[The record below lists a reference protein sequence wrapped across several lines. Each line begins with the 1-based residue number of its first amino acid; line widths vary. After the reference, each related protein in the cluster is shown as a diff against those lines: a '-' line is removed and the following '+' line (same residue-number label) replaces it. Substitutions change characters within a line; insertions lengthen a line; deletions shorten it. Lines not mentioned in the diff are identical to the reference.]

1 MYLCGHTTNITIFHN
16 SQRFQF
22 IQCIAC
28 ARRGKIDPFS
38 FCLPPKSV
46 AANRNN
52 ERFGADNWVISHFAI
67 SLRFLSIQLD
77 VAAKASFERLCF
89 VHKST
94 ESNAFDAVCVCRY
107 WNNSSFTF
115 CIVRVECKNKRRKQ
129 LRVCVRAHVMW
140 AHFDWSQHVLIG
152 RLGNSEQRQSP
163 VIIIFAI
170 ASKIIAQND

>member
-38 FCLPPKSV
+38 FCLPPKSI

-94 ESNAFDAVCVCRY
+94 ESNAFDAVCVGIGTIPALLSASFALNAKINGV
-107 WNNSSFTF
+107 NN
-115 CIVRVECKNKRRKQ
+115 CM
-129 LRVCVRAHVMW
+129 CVRAHVMW
-140 AHFDWSQHVLIG
+140 AHFDWNQHVLIG
-152 RLGNSEQRQSP
+152 RLGKSEQRQSP

-170 ASKIIAQND
+170 GSKIIAQND